1 MAALFP
7 PSSNRTIRLVLGF
20 GALALIAVPIL
31 LMLWVRTPPVT
42 GQYSAPT
49 QPVAFNH
56 QLHVTGFRI
65 DCRYCHNAVEQTA
78 SAGMPSTQIC
88 LPCHNQVWREGPYFA
103 PVRQSLAT
111 GKPIQ
116 WVRVNGLPDYVFFNH
131 AIHVSKGVGCETC
144 HGRVDRMAKVEQAAP
159 LTMAWCLDCHRN
171 PEPHLRPVSE
181 MTTMGY
187 QPPIPQDVLGARLAR
202 EYHVRRLVNCTAC
215 HR

>member
-1 MAALFP
+1 
-7 PSSNRTIRLVLGF
+7 
-20 GALALIAVPIL
+20 
-31 LMLWVRTPPVT
+31 
-42 GQYSAPT
+42 
-49 QPVAFNH
+49 
-56 QLHVTGFRI
+56 
-65 DCRYCHNAVEQTA
+65 
-78 SAGMPSTQIC
+78 
-88 LPCHNQVWREGPYFA
+88 
-103 PVRQSLAT
+103 
-111 GKPIQ
+111 
-116 WVRVNGLPDYVFFNH
+116 
-131 AIHVSKGVGCETC
+131 VSKGVGCETC